1 MALADVYNKE
11 GGKVSEIEL
20 SDSIFAVT
28 VKPWV
33 LHEVVVAQLASRRR
47 GTASVKNRSDVN
59 ATGKKMFRQKGTGRA
74 RRGERSSPVMRGGGS
89 VFGPHPRNF
98 AYDVPKKVRRQ
109 ALAMALSAKLA
120 ENSLK
125 VVDSL
130 ALERVKTK
138 DVAAMIKALSV
149 EKALLVTLDKDANLS
164 LSARNIPDLKVLP
177 VMGLNVYD
185 ILRHKHLILD
195 ASAIEGIRG
204 RFAA

>member
-59 ATGKKMFRQKGTGRA
+59 ATGKKMFRQKGKGRA